1 MGQNF
6 PSHIWETKGMSS
18 QFSCILV
25 TDLLIVNKIVFLWK
39 CSTKI
44 DISGLKSKRDVL
56 SSPHDN
62 YLCIQTRLILLFLLK
77 KKEEDITRSFQS
89 KNVAFLITLIL
100 LLKKK
105 KFGQITSHWFS
116 SMNISIQKNVTR
128 INTETCVLIY
138 LFRKRTVYDYN
149 YIFVCNKRW
158 TTMIVNRIGGVMVR
172 CARLECGR
180 SCVRAPVGLN
190 QRL

>member
-1 MGQNF
+1 
-6 PSHIWETKGMSS
+6 
-18 QFSCILV
+18 
-25 TDLLIVNKIVFLWK
+25 
-39 CSTKI
+39 
-44 DISGLKSKRDVL
+44 
-56 SSPHDN
+56 
-62 YLCIQTRLILLFLLK
+62 
-77 KKEEDITRSFQS
+77 
-89 KNVAFLITLIL
+89 
-100 LLKKK
+100 
-105 KFGQITSHWFS
+105 
-116 SMNISIQKNVTR
+116 MNISVQKNVTR